1 MRYTHTHTHTPNAQT
16 IYIRTH
22 AVATWMKGDREVNNK
37 QHHSS
42 SSGRLIYKLHSG
54 GVARCLCVVPFSV
67 FCSFLVA
74 HWVREHRRSSL
85 LAYSFG
91 FHIDRTHSSTSRFS
105 RCVVYTFNSTV
116 LPVRWWSL
124 RCPRIVVFFL
134 LLDRSCPALLPREHF
149 LCGNLIQFYTIM
161 KYW

>member
-1 MRYTHTHTHTPNAQT
+1 
-16 IYIRTH
+16 
-22 AVATWMKGDREVNNK
+22 MKGDREVNNK

-67 FCSFLVA
+67 FVHFSSRIECESIVVLRCWHILSDFTSIA
-74 HWVREHRRSSL
+74 HIAQRRVSL
-85 LAYSFG
+85 CVLCTNLIQPSYPSVG
-91 FHIDRTHSSTSRFS
+91 G
-105 RCVVYTFNSTV
+105 RCVA
-116 LPVRWWSL
+116 LEL
-124 RCPRIVVFFL
+124 LFFL

-161 KYW
+161 KY